1 MTESGKEMNTNTR
14 CRKPHTRSRAGC
26 LTCRK
31 RRVRCDGGQ
40 PICTKCTKSGRA
52 CEYGSDLPLRDRR
65 AEWLPGEHQPWTVD
79 TQVALNPGSPM
90 TNSMDPF
97 DCLGLDMSYK
107 SRQLLH
113 YFRYA
118 KGCTDMLSKT
128 TGKDPFSLLSIHPD
142 ALRDT
147 LLVAGLHYA
156 WTVGDIHTYEST
168 LLFHKVATIRILNT
182 WLHNINQ
189 PGLMTFVRHVSILC
203 FVEGCHGNVAAAET
217 HLKGLVNAVDLLSPS
232 DGSFPNSLSVGEEL
246 ANRYLI
252 FTHYSFQGFKARIVS
267 SAALQKIFTQE
278 NVAEFSDF
286 LSLVY
291 DWREQRIGNLE
302 KRLGA
307 MRMMPFFFAVLP
319 SDAKFYDID
328 ASAMV
333 ECLKSLTA
341 TILFTSDDNTVY
353 DPSWEWIEGSESRL
367 LYETV
372 KAHFASLSEP
382 QEDDSSETLRL
393 STSWS
398 SMCVATGLYLHSA
411 LGICRRPFI
420 NYQTQRKIT
429 CAIMSRAQ
437 SIPHIYLLCLDQQC
451 SIAFQEAS
459 QQLELGSPTQ
469 VSILNCELT
478 GVPST
483 VQFDTIVSPA
493 NSYGQLDGGFDDAIS
508 LAFSPGDDYMA
519 LTRAAQEQLYDEWR
533 GFAPPGTCTI
543 VRIPEAFRQ
552 RSMNVWGTKF
562 LALCPTMRVPMDVRW
577 DREIVYDAVWSLLC
591 AIDKHNR
598 TASENDK
605 ISRILMTP
613 MATGTGLVT
622 PERWAEQT
630 VLAMKHF
637 REAVENP
644 QKWSAME
651 WPDIFEVGD
660 DIEDTWNYDD
670 EDNRTPEYQVH
681 GQ

>member
-1 MTESGKEMNTNTR
+1 MTEPGKEMSTSTR
-14 CRKPHTRSRAGC
+14 CRKPHTRSRGGC

-40 PICTKCTKSGRA
+40 PIC
-52 CEYGSDLPLRDRR
+52 SDLPLRDRR

-97 DCLGLDMSYK
+97 DCLGLDMSFK

-118 KGCTDMLSKT
+118 KGCTDMLSNT
-128 TGKDPFSLLSIHPD
+128 AGKDPFSLLSIHPD

-156 WTVGDIHTYEST
+156 WTVGDIHTYQST
-168 LLFHKVATIRILNT
+168 LLFHKVATIRILNK

-232 DGSFPNSLSVGEEL
+232 DSNFPNTLSVGEEL

-291 DWREQRIGNLE
+291 DWREQRIGNLD

-319 SDAKFYDID
+319 PEAKFYDID
-328 ASAMV
+328 ASSMV

-341 TILFTSDDNTVY
+341 TILFTSDDHITY

-382 QEDDSSETLRL
+382 QDDGNVHDDDSSETPRL

-398 SMCVATGLYLHSA
+398 SMCVATSLYLHSA
-411 LGICRRPFI
+411 LGIWYAGESLEPCMFRRFL
-420 NYQTQRKIT
+420 
-429 CAIMSRAQ
+429 
-437 SIPHIYLLCLDQQC
+437 SILMRDVDRNVHQIRSPSLSHLWFWKTFLGAY
-451 SIAFQEAS
+451 SIAKLQSCGS
-459 QQLELGSPTQ
+459 QKDVGEFEKCFDRLISTWSRVCGVDKWKDAKARLVNITWPLGHSLDLAEKVWKKATQ
-469 VSILNCELT
+469 
-478 GVPST
+478 
-483 VQFDTIVSPA
+483 
-493 NSYGQLDGGFDDAIS
+493 
-508 LAFSPGDDYMA
+508 
-519 LTRAAQEQLYDEWR
+519 
-533 GFAPPGTCTI
+533 
-543 VRIPEAFRQ
+543 
-552 RSMNVWGTKF
+552 
-562 LALCPTMRVPMDVRW
+562 
-577 DREIVYDAVWSLLC
+577 
-591 AIDKHNR
+591 
-598 TASENDK
+598 
-605 ISRILMTP
+605 
-613 MATGTGLVT
+613 
-622 PERWAEQT
+622 
-630 VLAMKHF
+630 
-637 REAVENP
+637 
-644 QKWSAME
+644 
-651 WPDIFEVGD
+651 
-660 DIEDTWNYDD
+660 
-670 EDNRTPEYQVH
+670 
-681 GQ
+681 